1 MRARGFSLIECLIGA
16 ALSLFVVCAALEF
29 LVSSQKH
36 FFKLKERTETS
47 QSALAALDKMRID
60 LLHAGRGLAGPVGA
74 GLVEAARATEEEL
87 STTAAQKALALIA
100 EAQAGDLRLS
110 LASTADISA
119 GRVICFFDGLT
130 GETRTVARVEPG
142 AVVLSEPL
150 ESGYAPETAAVS
162 LLENVAYF
170 VDRPAGI
177 LRRRVNASPA
187 QPLLENTATAGW
199 WHDRETGLVRVRL
212 ELTIQG
218 VAPHEMS
225 VFLKNPALAK
235 YCR

>member
-1 MRARGFSLIECLIGA
+1 MKARGFTLIECLIGLS
-16 ALSLFVVCAALEF
+16 LSLFIVCAALEF
-29 LVSSQKH
+29 LVSAQKH

-87 STTAAQKALALIA
+87 RTTAVQKALTLAA

-110 LASTADISA
+110 FSSTADISA
-119 GRVICFFDGLT
+119 GRVICFFDGRT

-142 AVVLSEPL
+142 EVVLSAPL
-150 ESGYAPETAAVS
+150 GSGYAPETASVS
-162 LLENVAYF
+162 LLEIIVFF

-187 QPLLENTATAGW
+187 QPLLENTANAR
-199 WHDRETGLVRVRL
+199 WHLDQDADLVRIRL
-212 ELTIQG
+212 ELSIKG
-218 VAPHEMS
+218 APPHETW
-225 VFLKNPALAK
+225 VFLKNAALA
-235 YCR
+235 RF